1 MAITNP
7 SGGPTPPQEDHPNT
21 AYASYVPH
29 DLAYSAAFEDS
40 LMLAAL
46 DPEAI
51 QDGIRVLPDDS
62 TEQAETGVSVRASDV
77 SLLSLPTIAEDELPL
92 PLNDPRRVFESP
104 VAGVKLTHPGGYL
117 EGGPGLA
124 PEMDTFPD
132 DYFLN
137 HPEITT
143 AKELRGV
150 VGREVEASVEV
161 LKERL
166 RARKVARERNEG
178 IAKQLQTLRE
188 AHDMELWVHE
198 KMAGVYRV
206 KREARVDEQSPQF
219 GRAVHLAVQLTTDC
233 NGGGSDFWTADRHL
247 DVSDYRDWL
256 LSSAIQD
263 IVLRVPNGSPHQRN
277 ASCHYHEDGD
287 DRHNPPRRVFFSHP
301 RFDTYTKRR
310 STEAAVKHGS
320 SQAPRRRPSEQSNRL
335 KHPYKVY
342 QRLGRPTQG
351 DVGRRTFWQTA
362 SEFLVEL
369 AGLRSET

>member
-1 MAITNP
+1 MAITKP

-51 QDGIRVLPDDS
+51 QDGIRVIPDGS

-92 PLNDPRRVFESP
+92 PLKDPRRVFASP
-104 VAGVKLTHPGGYL
+104 VAGVKLTHPAGYL

-143 AKELRGV
+143 AEELRGV

-178 IAKQLQTLRE
+178 IAKQLRTLRE
-188 AHDMELWVHE
+188 EHDMELRVHE

-206 KREARVDEQSPQF
+206 KREAREK
-219 GRAVHLAVQLTTDC
+219 RKKERE
-233 NGGGSDFWTADRHL
+233 GG
-247 DVSDYRDWL
+247 
-256 LSSAIQD
+256 
-263 IVLRVPNGSPHQRN
+263 
-277 ASCHYHEDGD
+277 
-287 DRHNPPRRVFFSHP
+287 
-301 RFDTYTKRR
+301 
-310 STEAAVKHGS
+310 
-320 SQAPRRRPSEQSNRL
+320 
-335 KHPYKVY
+335 
-342 QRLGRPTQG
+342 
-351 DVGRRTFWQTA
+351 
-362 SEFLVEL
+362 
-369 AGLRSET
+369 